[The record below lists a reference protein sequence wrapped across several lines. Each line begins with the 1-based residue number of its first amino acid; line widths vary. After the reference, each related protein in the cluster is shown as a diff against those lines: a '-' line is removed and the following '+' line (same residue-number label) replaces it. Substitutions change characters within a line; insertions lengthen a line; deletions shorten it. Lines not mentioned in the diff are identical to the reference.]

1 MESIEAITMQMT
13 IVDCEYNKIKSEI
26 DNITRELNK
35 KLNEKGAEYNKL
47 LRQFKKLEKKEED
60 KKKREEQD
68 KKRREEAI
76 QTECFKA
83 HYQKFL
89 NGLDDIYQS
98 YLPIAR
104 NIQSVHDAF
113 HVNRN
118 ITGIAFDRQT
128 QILNN
133 ELEVLR
139 QRFNALI
146 VPMRESCDH
155 PVINYYGK
163 PPRNEEPH
171 FVRLGKAIK
180 TFTEDVDK
188 KCLELHTKLNKHK
201 YTIEESCSDIW
212 NVYCVKCKTVEKR
225 EYEMSF

>member
-1 MESIEAITMQMT
+1 MESIEAINMKMT
-13 IVDCEYNKIKSEI
+13 IVDREYNEIQSEI

-35 KLNEKGAEYNKL
+35 KLNEKGVEYNKL
-47 LRQFKKLEKKEED
+47 LRLRKKLEKQEQD

-68 KKRREEAI
+68 KKRKEEAI
-76 QTECFKA
+76 KAECFKT

-98 YLPIAR
+98 YLPIQSAL
-104 NIQSVHDAF
+104 QSVHDAF
-113 HVNRN
+113 HVTRN

-128 QILNN
+128 QTLNN

-146 VPMRESCDH
+146 RPMRETCDH

-171 FVRLGKAIK
+171 FVRLGKY
-180 TFTEDVDK
+180 TEDVDK